1 MKQGIDRTN
10 LDPEI
15 SPAQDFYHYA
25 CGGWIKKNPLTDE
38 FARFGAFDRLREDNR
53 KRLKDLITN
62 LSEDPQSRVK
72 GSVAQKVADLYAL
85 GMDEAR
91 LNREGA
97 APLKPILERVE
108 SVNRGNLASSLGYLH
123 GGTAD
128 GFFSSGVGPD
138 TENTDINI
146 LHISEAGLGLGD
158 RDYYLVDSEENRK
171 ILKAYRKYIH
181 TLASLAGYD
190 DAAATRTVESVIK
203 IETKIASLKMTKENR
218 RNPRLRYN
226 PHTPGEAKG
235 LMPRFDWDAYF
246 AGLHIDFNKLEKV
259 NVTNPAFFRGLED
272 LLGSITDVEIA
283 DYLRFNAI
291 SSATGALSDDFINA
305 DFEMYDVTMSG
316 KKELEPRWKRAMGMA
331 TSMFGEAVGEIYVR
345 KYFPPESKEY
355 MKNLVENLREGLGIH
370 ISRLEWMSDET
381 KKNALDKLASLK
393 VKIGY
398 PDKWKDYSEIDIDP
412 AESYLENVH
421 KASRWFVA
429 DNYSKLGKP
438 VDKEEWFMTPQTVNA
453 YYSPLSN
460 EICFPAGILQPPFYS
475 PDYDDS
481 LNYGAIGVVIG
492 HEMTHGFDDQGRQF
506 DKNGNLKDWW
516 KESDSEAFNA
526 LAAKLVK
533 QFDETEVLPGLFA
546 NGKYT
551 LGENIADQGGL
562 NVALTAFSRHGSPES
577 QETIDGFTPLQR
589 FFISYA
595 GVWANNIREEE
606 MRRAT
611 VSDPHSLGI
620 NRVNVTLRNLEPFF
634 SAFGIKEG
642 DMMFRPEEERVIIW

>member
-1 MKQGIDRTN
+1 
-10 LDPEI
+10 
-15 SPAQDFYHYA
+15 
-25 CGGWIKKNPLTDE
+25 
-38 FARFGAFDRLREDNR
+38 
-53 KRLKDLITN
+53 
-62 LSEDPQSRVK
+62 
-72 GSVAQKVADLYAL
+72 
-85 GMDEAR
+85 
-91 LNREGA
+91 
-97 APLKPILERVE
+97 
-108 SVNRGNLASSLGYLH
+108 
-123 GGTAD
+123 
-128 GFFSSGVGPD
+128 
-138 TENTDINI
+138 
-146 LHISEAGLGLGD
+146 
-158 RDYYLVDSEENRK
+158 
-171 ILKAYRKYIH
+171 
-181 TLASLAGYD
+181 
-190 DAAATRTVESVIK
+190 
-203 IETKIASLKMTKENR
+203 
-218 RNPRLRYN
+218 
-226 PHTPGEAKG
+226 
-235 LMPRFDWDAYF
+235 
-246 AGLHIDFNKLEKV
+246 
-259 NVTNPAFFRGLED
+259 
-272 LLGSITDVEIA
+272 
-283 DYLRFNAI
+283 
-291 SSATGALSDDFINA
+291 
-305 DFEMYDVTMSG
+305 
-316 KKELEPRWKRAMGMA
+316 
-331 TSMFGEAVGEIYVR
+331 
-345 KYFPPESKEY
+345 
-355 MKNLVENLREGLGIH
+355 
-370 ISRLEWMSDET
+370 MSDET